1 MAIQIS
7 RYGQS
12 LCNQILCSLENV
24 ALALLGKYEMPSPRI
39 LIVDDSSLLR
49 SALRGLFSS
58 AGNYDIAEA
67 EDGKAALSMAGQQR
81 PDVIVMDFAMP
92 AMDGLA
98 ATREL
103 RKRMPEVPI
112 LMYTMHYTPQ
122 LVADAKSA
130 GVKKLIS
137 KSDGVDL
144 IATVRELL
152 ASSHPP
158 KPDASNVRELVF
170 EIPATRSAS

>member
-1 MAIQIS
+1 
-7 RYGQS
+7 
-12 LCNQILCSLENV
+12 
-24 ALALLGKYEMPSPRI
+24 MPSPRI

-49 SALRGLFSS
+49 SALRGLFDS
-58 AGNYDIAEA
+58 AGNYEIIEA
-67 EDGKAALSMAGQQR
+67 EDGKKAIIVAEQQR
-81 PDVIVMDFAMP
+81 PDVVVMDFAMP

-103 RKRMPEVPI
+103 RNRMPEVPV

-130 GVKKLIS
+130 GVRKLFS

-144 IATVRELL
+144 VASVRELIACSREVKPE
-152 ASSHPP
+152 ASS
-158 KPDASNVRELVF
+158 VRELALDL
-170 EIPATRSAS
+170 PATRSVS